1 MKAARK
7 LVRTLL
13 CVALCSIALA
23 TALRAADVP
32 YLSGRVVDGA
42 EMLAPADEQ
51 RIAARLEKLERE
63 TGAQVV
69 VLTVP
74 TLDGVPVEDYAM
86 KVAETWKLGRKGV
99 DDGVVFLIAR
109 EEHALRLEVGYGL
122 ESKLP
127 DITGK
132 RILDELVVPRL
143 REGDFAGGVDAGLD
157 AVEKAVR
164 GGDPLPP
171 PKQRAIGGGGGSPF
185 SPSGVLM
192 GIVFLLFIVPFATS
206 ALYSSGAGA
215 WILYGILTP
224 FLAAFPLAA
233 FGLPGLAVPLIWLV
247 GFPILR
253 RRIQRAIGRGGFGG
267 RPQPRRRGSGW
278 WGSGG
283 MGGWGGMG
291 GGLGGG
297 GFGGGGFGGGGFSG
311 GGGGFSGGGG
321 SFGGGGASSH
331 W

>member
-1 MKAARK
+1 VTSARAP
-7 LVRTLL
+7 LRTLV
-13 CVALCSIALA
+13 VAAVFAVAMAAATYAL
-23 TALRAADVP
+23 DVP

-42 EMLAPADEQ
+42 AMLAPADEQ

-74 TLDGVPVEDYAM
+74 TLDGNPVEDYAL

-109 EEHALRLEVGYGL
+109 EEHALRFEVGYGL

-127 DITGK
+127 DITCK

-143 REGDFAGGVDAGLD
+143 REGDFAGGVEAGID

-171 PKQRAIGGGGGSPF
+171 PKPRAFGGGSPF
-185 SPSGVLM
+185 ASPSRMLM
-192 GIVFLLFIVPFATS
+192 GIVSLLFVIPFASS
-206 ALYSSGAGA
+206 ALYTSGPGG
-215 WILYGILTP
+215 WVLYGILTP
-224 FLAAFPLAA
+224 FLAVFPTAT
-233 FGLPGLAVPLIWLV
+233 FGLPGLIVPLLWLV

-253 RRIQRAIGRGGFGG
+253 HRIQRAGGRGLKG
-267 RPQPRRRGSGW
+267 RPQPARRGSGW

-283 MGGWGGMG
+283 GWGGFG

-311 GGGGFSGGGG
+311 GGGGGGFSGGGG